1 MARME
6 AEVWNLVNHLLTRTA
21 SQSATTELEK
31 IRRAYPSSV
40 LMTQNVVGQFASFL
54 RCLDERCQHTL
65 NSRILK
71 DIAVWVEQIWH
82 YSPNCLRVCS
92 ADSDEAL
99 STVCRVALQEA
110 WFSDSSPPFQS
121 ILAADQDLRPVIYI
135 SPGAPP
141 HLRRW
146 LSLNLC
152 CSGLLLVSLPSS
164 HTDELPTIDVSA
176 FTKLVEND
184 VKLGRKPLLL
194 IAYSGGAYY
203 GSSDCLSALSAICR
217 RHKIW
222 LHVEGLSILRFA
234 LLTKPPIDHAP
245 QTTINSL
252 NLDFSMCVGIC
263 QPVNVVVLRSTLPE
277 SILLYLNVFPLS
289 AIAAV
294 SSATSAQDG
303 RAGLD
308 EGTPSMLSI
317 PRTPFSSLPEAILT
331 WISLRL
337 QDGHSEGVG
346 ARMRHATELT
356 HYMASELRKLPDI
369 HVLAKSQS
377 SATTTDVSA
386 SQPTTSKEDTFVA
399 IMDEFSGRC
408 PVLIFRYSHLSR
420 QKPNEEEKTE
430 ASKANSLSL
439 SVSDS
444 SPVTL
449 PARPRCKSDCSFA
462 KQKVSQEARFL
473 NGLNEWLASA
483 LQFEHPGMGLKI
495 CSVDGNK
502 ACIRFSPL
510 SAVSLMSIKE
520 ADIDAFVQNV
530 ATSCTIM
537 ECTLKHRAAFRSLVN
552 STPGLYYFHLLDW
565 AGLGAAFYVP
575 HTYRCLFPSKTGVS
589 PQPPG
594 ERSATPDSGRLVEAE
609 EEDGFEGTNSSHN
622 RAVIAALLRLP
633 PNAAQAIADVNR
645 DLISRLRN
653 HDFAFSSVRV
663 NFPLAAI
670 EEEEAA
676 AGANGLS
683 PTRGSGSA
691 IARVLDPL
699 ASSSSTNQ
707 SAPRSSVGAGGGG
720 PPPVSGASSP
730 FPAARDSVPPIVT
743 AGLSCLRFGL
753 ITPGTDI
760 TEMLELV
767 LQVASAVE
775 EDSNYV
781 NNLSEIVKRGIEEA
795 TNQLKVEQEKKL
807 REEGMLRQVPYLE
820 RLVNWWYPPSDAQ
833 IPGRALNLSIGE
845 LSSTQPLLRQ
855 RSSTISLHH
864 QATSSD
870 EKSEE
875 TALGNSNHASTGWQ
889 WFPFGRKPHHSTE
902 ATAQAISTPLS
913 PKASPLPQ
921 NAVSNGGVN
930 GGSELAP
937 GPGPA
942 STPLS

>member
-1 MARME
+1 MANME

-21 SQSATTELEK
+21 NQSATTELEK

-54 RCLDERCQHTL
+54 RCLDEKCQHTL
-65 NSRILK
+65 NARILK

-92 ADSDEAL
+92 ADSDEGL
-99 STVCRVALQEA
+99 LTVCRVALQEA
-110 WFSDSSPPFQS
+110 WFSDSRSSFQCV
-121 ILAADQDLRPVIYI
+121 LTPDQDLRPVIYI

-176 FTKLVEND
+176 FSKLVEND
-184 VKLGRKPLLL
+184 VKLGRKPLML
-194 IAYSGGAYY
+194 IAYSGGTYY

-234 LLTKPPIDHAP
+234 LLTKPPIDQASHIA
-245 QTTINSL
+245 INSL

-289 AIAAV
+289 TTAAV
-294 SSATSAQDG
+294 SSASSAQDSRG
-303 RAGLD
+303 CLD
-308 EGTPSMLSI
+308 EGAPATLSI
-317 PRTPFSSLPEAILT
+317 PRTPSSLPEAILA

-337 QDGHSEGVG
+337 QDGHAGGVG

-356 HYMASELRKLPDI
+356 RYMSSALQKLQDI
-369 HVLAKSQS
+369 YVLAKPESVTTPDVSPSQS
-377 SATTTDVSA
+377 APSN
-386 SQPTTSKEDTFVA
+386 EDTFLT
-399 IMDEFSGRC
+399 IMDEFTGRC
-408 PVLIFRYSHLSR
+408 PVLLFRYNHLSR
-420 QKPNEEEKTE
+420 RKPTE
-430 ASKANSLSL
+430 QSTVTSKSTHLSR
-439 SVSDS
+439 SVTE
-444 SPVTL
+444 SPPVLL
-449 PARPRCKSDCSFA
+449 PTRSRCKSGGSFA
-462 KQKVSQEARFL
+462 KQRVSQEARFL
-473 NGLNEWLASA
+473 NGLNEWLVSA

-495 CSVDGNK
+495 CSVDGNN
-502 ACIRFSPL
+502 ACVRFSPL

-530 ATSCTIM
+530 ATSCMIM
-537 ECTLKHRAAFRSLVN
+537 KCTLEHRAAFRSLVN

-575 HTYRCLFPSKTGVS
+575 HTYRCLFPPKTGVS
-589 PQPPG
+589 PQP
-594 ERSATPDSGRLVEAE
+594 RVEESTAADGAGLMETEQREEGE
-609 EEDGFEGTNSSHN
+609 EEDGVEGVNGSHN
-622 RAVIAALLRLP
+622 RAVLAALLRLP

-653 HDFAFSSVRV
+653 HDFAFSSFRI
-663 NFPLAAI
+663 NFRPAAMVDEAINLA
-670 EEEEAA
+670 
-676 AGANGLS
+676 
-683 PTRGSGSA
+683 PTGGSNA
-691 IARVLDPL
+691 IARALDPL
-699 ASSSSTNQ
+699 ASPPPLPASRNSR
-707 SAPRSSVGAGGGG
+707 AAGGGG
-720 PPPVSGASSP
+720 GGGGESLPASDGFSP
-730 FPAARDSVPPIVT
+730 LPAARDSVPPIVT
-743 AGLSCLRFGL
+743 TGLSCLRFGL
-753 ITPGTDI
+753 ITPGTDMS
-760 TEMLELV
+760 EMLELV
-767 LQVASAVE
+767 LQVASVVE

-807 REEGMLRQVPYLE
+807 REEGMLRQVPYLD
-820 RLVNWWYPPSDAQ
+820 RLVNWWYPPTDAQ

-855 RSSTISLHH
+855 RSSTVSLHQQ
-864 QATSSD
+864 QATSSV
-870 EKSEE
+870 EKQPGDSEV
-875 TALGNSNHASTGWQ
+875 ASSNHSSTAWQ
-889 WFPFGRKPHHSTE
+889 WFPFGRKTEHIAE
-902 ATAQAISTPLS
+902 ATAQAISPPSDGL
-913 PKASPLPQ
+913 
-921 NAVSNGGVN
+921 SNGN
-930 GGSELAP
+930 GSTSLSANSDRGTVPAP
-937 GPGPA
+937 KPI
-942 STPLS
+942 STPMG

>member
-1 MARME
+1 
-6 AEVWNLVNHLLTRTA
+6 
-21 SQSATTELEK
+21 
-31 IRRAYPSSV
+31 
-40 LMTQNVVGQFASFL
+40 
-54 RCLDERCQHTL
+54 
-65 NSRILK
+65 
-71 DIAVWVEQIWH
+71 
-82 YSPNCLRVCS
+82 
-92 ADSDEAL
+92 
-99 STVCRVALQEA
+99 
-110 WFSDSSPPFQS
+110 
-121 ILAADQDLRPVIYI
+121 
-135 SPGAPP
+135 
-141 HLRRW
+141 
-146 LSLNLC
+146 
-152 CSGLLLVSLPSS
+152 
-164 HTDELPTIDVSA
+164 
-176 FTKLVEND
+176 
-184 VKLGRKPLLL
+184 
-194 IAYSGGAYY
+194 
-203 GSSDCLSALSAICR
+203 
-217 RHKIW
+217 
-222 LHVEGLSILRFA
+222 
-234 LLTKPPIDHAP
+234 
-245 QTTINSL
+245 
-252 NLDFSMCVGIC
+252 
-263 QPVNVVVLRSTLPE
+263 
-277 SILLYLNVFPLS
+277 
-289 AIAAV
+289 
-294 SSATSAQDG
+294 
-303 RAGLD
+303 
-308 EGTPSMLSI
+308 
-317 PRTPFSSLPEAILT
+317 
-331 WISLRL
+331 
-337 QDGHSEGVG
+337 
-346 ARMRHATELT
+346 
-356 HYMASELRKLPDI
+356 MASELRKLPDI

-377 SATTTDVSA
+377 SVTTTDVTA
-386 SQPTTSKEDTFVA
+386 SKPTTSKEDTFVA

-420 QKPNEEEKTE
+420 QKPTEQEKTE

-439 SVSDS
+439 SVSES
-444 SPVTL
+444 SLVTL

-594 ERSATPDSGRLVEAE
+594 ERSATPDTGRLVEAE
-609 EEDGFEGTNSSHN
+609 EDVFEGTNSSHN

-663 NFPLAAI
+663 NFPLTAI
-670 EEEEAA
+670 EEEEAEV
-676 AGANGLS
+676 GANGLS
-683 PTRGSGSA
+683 PTGGSSA

-699 ASSSSTNQ
+699 VSSSTNQ
-707 SAPRSSVGAGGGG
+707 PAPRSSVGAGGG
-720 PPPVSGASSP
+720 PAPVSGASSP

-807 REEGMLRQVPYLE
+807 REEGMLRQVPYLD

-855 RSSTISLHH
+855 RSNTISLHH
-864 QATSSD
+864 PSTSSD
-870 EKSEE
+870 EKSAE
-875 TALGNSNHASTGWQ
+875 TAPGNNSNHASTGWQ
-889 WFPFGRKPHHSTE
+889 WFPFGRKPHHSTDS
-902 ATAQAISTPLS
+902 TAQAISTPVS
-913 PKASPLPQ
+913 SKASPLPQ
-921 NAVSNGGVN
+921 NAVSNGGDTVSF
-930 GGSELAP
+930 GGSELAS
-937 GPGPA
+937 GPGPI